1 MVNGLYTAS
10 RSMSNIL
17 AKQEVHSQNLAN
29 ASSTGFKLSR
39 LVNSTEVKVG
49 RNDLDQLHQDEHQQI
64 SGRYTS
70 FAQGPLLKTGNDLD
84 FALTESGFFVI
95 EGEEGT
101 RYTRNGGFSLNP
113 NGELVTL
120 TGMRVLDENGGPI
133 QLRGEGAVQLMEDGG
148 IFRDGK
154 RVTRLGVVEFPDN
167 GKLLSGANGLFEN
180 RDEAANAPAPAA
192 LVGVRQGFLEGS
204 NVDPLQTMV
213 NMIAEFRNYEADQR
227 VIQAIDST
235 LGKAVNEVGRV

>member
-29 ASSTGFKLSR
+29 ANSTGFKLSR
-39 LVNSTEVKVG
+39 LANSTEVKVG
-49 RNDLDQLHQDEHQQI
+49 RNDKGQLHQDEDQKI
-64 SGRYTS
+64 AGRYTS
-70 FAQGPLLKTGNDLD
+70 FTQGPLLKTGNDLD
-84 FALTESGFFVI
+84 FALTEPGFFVI

-101 RYTRNGGFSLNP
+101 RYTRNGGFSLNTS
-113 NGELVTL
+113 GELVTL

-180 RDEAANAPAPAA
+180 REEGANPPAPAA
-192 LVGVRQGFLEGS
+192 QVGVRQGFLEGS
-204 NVDPLQTMV
+204 NVDPLHTMV
-213 NMIAEFRNYEADQR
+213 SMIAEFRNYEADQKA
-227 VIQAIDST
+227 IQAIDST
-235 LGKAVNEVGRV
+235 LAKAVNEVGRV

>member
-10 RSMSNIL
+10 RSMINIL

-49 RNDLDQLHQDEHQQI
+49 RNDQNQLHQDEDQKI
-64 SGRYTS
+64 AGRYTA
-70 FAQGPLLKTGNDLD
+70 FTQGPLLKTGNDLD
-84 FALTESGFFVI
+84 FALTNPGFFVI

-120 TGMRVLDENGGPI
+120 TGMRVLDENGSPI

-148 IFRDGK
+148 VFRDGK

-180 RDEAANAPAPAA
+180 REEGANPPAPAA
-192 LVGVRQGFLEGS
+192 HVGVR
-204 NVDPLQTMV
+204 
-213 NMIAEFRNYEADQR
+213 
-227 VIQAIDST
+227 
-235 LGKAVNEVGRV
+235 

>member
-17 AKQEVHSQNLAN
+17 AKQEMHSQNLAN

-39 LVNSTEVKVG
+39 IVNTTEVKVG
-49 RNDLDQLHQDEHQQI
+49 RNDKNQLHQDEDQRI
-64 SGRYTS
+64 AGRFTA
-70 FAQGPLLKTGNDLD
+70 FTQGPLLKTGNDLD
-84 FALTESGFFVI
+84 FALTEPGFFVI

-101 RYTRNGGFSLNP
+101 RYTRNGGFSLNAS
-113 NGELVTL
+113 GELVSL

-148 IFRDGK
+148 IFREGK

-180 RDEAANAPAPAA
+180 PDENANAPVPAA
-192 LVGVRQGFLEGS
+192 KLGMRQGFLEGS
-204 NVDPLQTMV
+204 NVDPLHTMV
-213 NMIAEFRNYEADQR
+213 SMIAEFRNYEADQR
-227 VIQAIDST
+227 AIQAIDGT